1 MVITRAKYQYINRC
15 QSSCFP
21 LNQTKKAQVKLRFV
35 DYMFASH
42 MRHVFLIKI
51 ILFQYNFRNKKGAKL
66 ICDFLSF
73 STEKR
78 RKVALEDDFEPASKK
93 VCVVVSDESESSEDD
108 SSDDSD
114 GDSDLDNNVN

>member
-1 MVITRAKYQYINRC
+1 
-15 QSSCFP
+15 
-21 LNQTKKAQVKLRFV
+21 
-35 DYMFASH
+35 MFASQ

-51 ILFQYNFRNKKGAKL
+51 ILFQYNFRNKKRAKL